1 MLLNLFC
8 AFNPFYNPYFNGLA
22 GPCFSAPAGRGFS
35 GPAGRGFTSLLG
47 FALAALLA
55 GVLIQVADY
64 FGWVSYGDGA
74 GWDVLNHY
82 RSCTHYGVVTNGDPG
97 ADDYPA
103 TKPNIVTDSDGFAAF

>member
-1 MLLNLFC
+1 M
-8 AFNPFYNPYFNGLA
+8 PGLA
-22 GPCFSAPAGRGFS
+22 LAL
-35 GPAGRGFTSLLG
+35 LLG
-47 FALAALLA
+47 GVLAALLA

-82 RSCTHYGVVTNGDPG
+82 RPCPHYGVVTNGYPG

-103 TKPNIVTDSDGFAAF
+103 TKPNIVTDSDRFAAF